1 MKHTTH
7 SLGMCVVTVL
17 AYLNKLI
24 DFNCTWIPKYE
35 QLYLAF
41 VGDQMYLGRVEQI
54 IIHRSPPVQ
63 YTVKVM

>member
-1 MKHTTH
+1 MKHTMH

-24 DFNCTWIPKYE
+24 DFNSTWIPKYE

-41 VGDQMYLGRVEQI
+41 LGDQMYLGRVDQL
-54 IIHRSPPVQ
+54 IIHKSPPVQ